1 MEIDDLTPIAQDYL
15 KVIWSAVEWGEPPIT
30 TKALAERFATS
41 QANVSGTMRRLE
53 AQDLVSYEPYKPV
66 VLTELG
72 QRLALGMVRRHRLI
86 ETFLAQVLGYGW
98 EEVHEDAERLEH
110 AASERFLTRIDEI
123 LSHPTTDPHGDPI
136 PTADGRWESQA
147 GAIRLAEA
155 EPGGYR
161 VARVDDSDP
170 GRLSRLRV
178 LRVAPG
184 VRLVVSDR
192 RSAIALADGTPIE
205 LVPDDLDA
213 VRVRPDGG
221 AAPQGSPPAV
231 PD

>member
-53 AQDLVSYEPYKPV
+53 AQDLISYEPYRPV

-98 EEVHEDAERLEH
+98 EEVHDDAERLEH
-110 AASERFLTRIDEI
+110 AASERFLARIDDLLGYPE
-123 LSHPTTDPHGDPI
+123 TDPHGDPI
-136 PTADGRWESQA
+136 PAADGRWTPQA
-147 GAIRLAEA
+147 GAIRLVDAA
-155 EPGGYR
+155 PGRYR
-161 VARVDDSDP
+161 VARVDDSDGERL
-170 GRLSRLRV
+170 GRLQRLRIVPGAV
-178 LRVAPG
+178 LRVTGGSPRYLWGDSEPVEPG
-184 VRLVVSDR
+184 PDA
-192 RSAIALADGTPIE
+192 SAI
-205 LVPDDLDA
+205 
-213 VRVRPDGG
+213 RVRPE
-221 AAPQGSPPAV
+221 GSRVRTEPV